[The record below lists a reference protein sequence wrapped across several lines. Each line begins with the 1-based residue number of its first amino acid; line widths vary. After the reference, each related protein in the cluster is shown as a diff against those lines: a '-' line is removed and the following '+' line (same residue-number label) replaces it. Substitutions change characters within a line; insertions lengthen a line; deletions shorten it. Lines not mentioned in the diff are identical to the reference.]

1 MDFFNE
7 YAVRDADGN
16 IPPWFQFD
24 FGKPNISLAHASR
37 KDYVPVSGQVWYD
50 PRSQRA
56 LVEMSFDAAVVAN
69 AGAPAQAWF
78 EFFEGQQGDGDLR
91 LQVRPPP
98 PCPPMRDAPTP
109 GLHRQQNCH
118 PPPGVFLPFLSL

>member
-1 MDFFNE
+1 MLELLYQTFGEQDYVEFFNE
-7 YAVRDADGN
+7 YAVRGADGK

-37 KDYVPVSGQVWYD
+37 KDFFPVAGQVFFD
-50 PRSQRA
+50 PRSQRL
-56 LVEMSFDAAVVAN
+56 LVEMTFDEAVVAN

-91 LQVRPPP
+91 LQVGFPN
-98 PCPPMRDAPTP
+98 A
-109 GLHRQQNCH
+109 L
-118 PPPGVFLPFLSL
+118 VFPANSP